1 MRVSIRF
8 PCRFRHRLKKWL
20 TKGGYRHPR
29 THPLQLCTWST
40 NRHVIS
46 ISFVPDESDNFRFLL
61 ISVNLEEIYKK
72 SMFFI
77 ATKFLFTRTSQM
89 SEFFILMEGMKNI
102 NSTQTVLISEA
113 KLVGGGGASPPRIG
127 YLSL

>member
-1 MRVSIRF
+1 M
-8 PCRFRHRLKKWL
+8 
-20 TKGGYRHPR
+20 
-29 THPLQLCTWST
+29 
-40 NRHVIS
+40 
-46 ISFVPDESDNFRFLL
+46 
-61 ISVNLEEIYKK
+61 NLEEIYKK